1 MKILSILFLAYGL
14 LFPFLNSNAQQAPE
28 EIVFYSN
35 GSVFSPVII
44 LEGDA
49 QVLWT
54 WHDNTTSNSS
64 TPNKNYGNAQLRK
77 NTLKVT
83 PWSAVRRI
91 NIGYDAEDDGSP
103 DIERVSSQYVSKVE
117 NLQLV
122 APYLREWCS
131 SHNPLISLDFSNFI
145 NLETIESVL
154 SQTLQTVTLTNTP
167 KLKRVA
173 FVINGLTNL
182 DVSQKP
188 LLEQVIASSNKFTNV
203 TLPAQS
209 DNIWSLIFRENPQ
222 LTNQRLF
229 NDMTVYPNISNL
241 AIWSCNQTG
250 DLKIPKT
257 SASRWVGIRAYDNQ
271 YTSLDLRGSL
281 QNPEQ
286 AGLVDLHKNK
296 LTSVDIS
303 GCHQIKTLDLS
314 DNLLSSQMVEQVL
327 KQLDEFGPTITPRKA
342 DLSKNSPITAQGK
355 VYKANLE
362 AKGWE
367 VIVDYPTSANELSKS
382 ESFRVYPNPTKG
394 KFHVQLNTVPAEGVM
409 IEITNVLGQKLMEQ
423 KIFNNDS
430 EWSVDQY
437 QGKMFFVTLRGTNL
451 LETKRIIVD

>member
-1 MKILSILFLAYGL
+1 MKVLSILLLAYGL
-14 LFPFLNSNAQQAPE
+14 LFPFLKSNAQVPG
-28 EIVFYSN
+28 EIIFYSN

-54 WHDNTTSNSS
+54 WDDNTTSNSS
-64 TPNKNYGNAQLRK
+64 TPSKNYGTDQLRK

-91 NIGYDAEDDGSP
+91 NIGYDAEDEGSP
-103 DIERVSSQYVSKVE
+103 DIELVGNQFVSKVE

-131 SHNPLISLDFSNFI
+131 SHNPLVSLDFSNFI

-173 FVINGLTNL
+173 FVINGLTSLNL
-182 DVSQKP
+182 GQNP
-188 LLEQVIASSNKFTNV
+188 LLEQVIASANKFTDV

-209 DNIWSLIFRENPQ
+209 DKIWSIIFRENPQ

-229 NDMTVYPNISNL
+229 NVMANYPNISNL
-241 AIWSCNQTG
+241 AVWSCNQSG
-250 DLKIPKT
+250 DLVIPKT
-257 SASRWVGIRAYDNQ
+257 NPTRWVGIRAYDNQ

-281 QNPEQ
+281 QNPNQ
-286 AGLVDLHKNK
+286 AGLVDMHKNK
-296 LTSVDIS
+296 LTNVNIS

-314 DNLLSSQMVEQVL
+314 DNLLSSEMVEQVL

-367 VIVDYPTSANELSKS
+367 VSVDYPTSANELSDA
-382 ESFRVYPNPTKG
+382 ESFKVYPNPTRG
-394 KFHVQLNTVPAEGVM
+394 KFHVQLNKVPSEGVM
-409 IEITNVLGQKLMEQ
+409 VEITNVLGQKLLEQ
-423 KIFNNDS
+423 KIYNNDS

-437 QGKMFFVTLRGTNL
+437 HGKMFFVTIRGTNL
-451 LETKRIIVD
+451 LQTKRIIVD